1 MTATYTYEDLKKKT
15 VAELR
20 DLAQGLPHDALQG
33 YTQMNKEHLLPAIC
47 NVLGV
52 ETGHHHVVAGFDKSA
67 IKARMKSLHAERD
80 KALEEHDPARV
91 KEVRGELHALN
102 HRLRAHMV

>member
-1 MTATYTYEDLKKKT
+1 MAFTYHELKEKT
-15 VAELR
+15 IKELR
-20 DLAQGLPHDALQG
+20 DIAKDVPHDAVRG
-33 YTQMNKEHLLPAIC
+33 FSQMNKEHLLPAIC
-47 NVLGV
+47 NVLGI
-52 ETGHHHVVAGFDKSA
+52 EIGHHHVVAGFDKSA

-80 KALEEHDPARV
+80 KALEEHDSARL

>member
-1 MTATYTYEDLKKKT
+1 
-15 VAELR
+15 V
-20 DLAQGLPHDALQG
+20 QG